1 MATEPTVVRQAGI
14 VEEHFASVPSAEL
27 PLWTKADF
35 RSRGSFLQI
44 DNGDG
49 IREPVRH
56 IRSLT
61 LSLTLRSNDDRDGMS
76 THAEALPMIIF
87 LIPEEDV
94 AHSAKRDD
102 NLPRRADGELRR
114 IHRAI
119 ADVAEVVQALTL
131 QDIGLRR
138 QDIVDPQDTQ
148 VIGYEIAP
156 MHIVKSC
163 LCQAIQGL

>member
-44 DNGDG
+44 DNGDR

-56 IRSLT
+56 IRSLA
-61 LSLTLRSNDDRDGMS
+61 LRSNDDRDGMS

-102 NLPRRADGELRR
+102 NLTRLADGELRR
-114 IHRAI
+114 IPRAI

-131 QDIGLRR
+131 QDISLRR
-138 QDIVDPQDTQ
+138 QDIVDPQDAQ
-148 VIGYEIAP
+148 VIRYEIAP